1 MIYTPQSSRRLLF
14 TVMWNSCPQLPQFAV
29 REKSCGK
36 SKGKVDENS
45 TILGRTT
52 DTGSLSEG
60 CESESHYWQHD
71 QNSGF
76 MRKRKRKS
84 TGPTTRYIPTY
95 SVSDVTFPYS
105 WIWSRL
111 GTFYFYLR
119 FGCTSS
125 SSSASIGSPV
135 QKVRKTV
142 QKYPHNRL
150 KQTGTKLCGLGN
162 KIGQRE
168 SLVLMAPPRPKRRL
182 WTVFMTYHV
191 ALKWTAIN

>member
-1 MIYTPQSSRRLLF
+1 
-14 TVMWNSCPQLPQFAV
+14 MWNSCPQLPQFAV

-45 TILGRTT
+45 TFLGGTT

-95 SVSDVTFPYS
+95 SVMLLFLTLEFDQDWALSIVTS
-105 WIWSRL
+105 
-111 GTFYFYLR
+111 G
-119 FGCTSS
+119 
-125 SSSASIGSPV
+125 SAV
-135 QKVRKTV
+135 LQAAAARVLV
-142 QKYPHNRL
+142 V
-150 KQTGTKLCGLGN
+150 LC
-162 KIGQRE
+162 
-168 SLVLMAPPRPKRRL
+168 KR
-182 WTVFMTYHV
+182 
-191 ALKWTAIN
+191 